1 MKNRVK
7 LLRLFYSK
15 FLNFWFSD
23 VFRGHRNGTFAR
35 NGLKMQE
42 KLSLFFSRHFAK
54 LQKVLWRNT
63 PFKTFSWTYPTN
75 IYLLKVHNRNT
86 RKKCSKLTI
95 KTPER
100 RQSRRSG
107 VFVVNFEHISHLF
120 LMFLL

>member
-63 PFKTFSWTYPTN
+63 PLKHFLGPTQQTFT
-75 IYLLKVHNRNT
+75 
-86 RKKCSKLTI
+86 CSKSTI
-95 KTPER
+95 ETREKNV
-100 RQSRRSG
+100 QS
-107 VFVVNFEHISHLF
+107 
-120 LMFLL
+120 